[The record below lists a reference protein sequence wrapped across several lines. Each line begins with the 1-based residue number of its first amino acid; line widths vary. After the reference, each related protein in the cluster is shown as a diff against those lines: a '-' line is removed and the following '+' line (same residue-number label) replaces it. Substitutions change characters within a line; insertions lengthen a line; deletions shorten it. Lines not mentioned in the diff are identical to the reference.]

1 MQAAAQ
7 AVAEAAHCWGPPLFI
22 STPSS
27 RPDLKSCLS
36 WCPSYR
42 DWLCSPTNPCYRDNC
57 LRRHQLPTCCE
68 ARDTLHW
75 SHRGRPRVH
84 LSLQGVL
91 NGLQIHC
98 ALVGQVVEDVASV
111 LSSPAPLLEPG
122 GLGTADTSSG
132 VRVGSGSSCWRPTA
146 GLEGTADAEQ
156 KKCGQRHAGALILE
170 AAFWAIVQACPPNTA
185 CPDGHSC
192 GETVMCC

>member
-1 MQAAAQ
+1 MRAPESLGCGLQAAAQ
-7 AVAEAAHCWGPPLFI
+7 AVAEAAHCWGPPLII

-36 WCPSYR
+36 WCPSHR
-42 DWLCSPTNPCYRDNC
+42 DWLCSPTTPCYRDNC
-57 LRRHQLPTCCE
+57 LLRHQLPTCCE

-75 SHRGRPRVH
+75 SHRSRPRVH

-132 VRVGSGSSCWRPTA
+132 CEWAAAAAAGDLQQAWKVPQMLSRRRVGSVM
-146 GLEGTADAEQ
+146 Q
-156 KKCGQRHAGALILE
+156 
-170 AAFWAIVQACPPNTA
+170 
-185 CPDGHSC
+185 GH
-192 GETVMCC
+192 